1 MRSISLSFSFDF
13 MQIEKNTAIL
23 SIHICINCNEMTK
36 KWPKK
41 ITSIE
46 AGRGQRAPAV
56 WSVAGA
62 GGVEAGGGR
71 PGLPGWR
78 AAGAW
83 PAAGP
88 RLGGDARAQP
98 AAAQGPAASLGLR
111 GPRAAASPQ
120 AAGGRGGPGRCWRGS
135 RARRAW
141 AWRPAGVGPAS
152 VGCRRAERGRQPA

>member
-1 MRSISLSFSFDF
+1 
-13 MQIEKNTAIL
+13 
-23 SIHICINCNEMTK
+23 MTK

-41 ITSIE
+41 ITSVE
-46 AGRGQRAPAV
+46 AGGGQRAPAV

-83 PAAGP
+83 PAAAP

-98 AAAQGPAASLGLR
+98 VAAQGAG
-111 GPRAAASPQ
+111 GEPRAEGASGTGGARLERVAA
-120 AAGGRGGPGRCWRGS
+120 R
-135 RARRAW
+135 
-141 AWRPAGVGPAS
+141 
-152 VGCRRAERGRQPA
+152 